1 MSKKKKKR
9 KNPNYRPP
17 LTKLDKFL
25 YVAFGFFGFVLLFA
39 LFIFIEARHQA
50 LGKANGAI
58 AVEATM
64 SIFTALIPSV
74 PAIVGGMIF
83 MYKGYEKRLPIFGP
97 RTTKDKYKRK
107 NPLSLA
113 KLILITV
120 AVVLWLFSFVFVVG
134 ASSSRVEITET
145 HINTYAMFGKLE
157 ESRPVEN
164 AAEVRAEIYEKRGTS
179 GKYSFNYGYSMSYVI
194 CFADGKEFTFVGSPA
209 VMLELDELFAG
220 VPKTVDGKEYF
231 EEILRKYDLT
241 PEEQEKLEKVFF
253 IDD

>member
-1 MSKKKKKR
+1 MPKGKKKR
-9 KNPNYRPP
+9 KNPNRRPP

-25 YVAFGFFGFVLLFA
+25 YWVIGFFGFILLFA
-39 LFIFIEARHQA
+39 LFIFIEARGQA
-50 LGKANGAI
+50 LSEANGAI

-74 PAIVGGMIF
+74 PAIVGGIIF
-83 MYKGYEKRLPIFGP
+83 VCYGYEKRIPIFGP
-97 RTTKDKYKRK
+97 RTNDKYKQK
-107 NPLSLA
+107 NPPSLA

-120 AVVLWLFSFVFVVG
+120 AVALWLFSFVFVVG

-164 AAEVRAEIYEKRGTS
+164 ATEVRAEIYKKSGTR
-179 GKYSFNYGYSMSYVI
+179 KYSFHYSYSMSYVI
-194 CFADGKEFTFVGSPA
+194 CFADGEQFSFNCGPQTIF
-209 VMLELDELFAG
+209 ELDALFEG
-220 VPKTVDGKEYF
+220 VPKTVKGTEHF
-231 EEILRKYDLT
+231 EELCREHFYKD
-241 PEEQEKLEKVFF
+241 EVREQLEKVFL